1 MAKPVPNASDR
12 MTVRERAQ
20 AILDKEKN
28 PKRALTRLKALPKG
42 TLAEEEWLS
51 GYMESLAIFVC
62 VQAWQRKA
70 KRQTPRAR

>member
-1 MAKPVPNASDR
+1 MTGRGKASADHPR
-12 MTVRERAQ
+12 TRSGYPRQGE
-20 AILDKEKN
+20 E
-28 PKRALTRLKALPKG
+28 PEALTRLKALPKG